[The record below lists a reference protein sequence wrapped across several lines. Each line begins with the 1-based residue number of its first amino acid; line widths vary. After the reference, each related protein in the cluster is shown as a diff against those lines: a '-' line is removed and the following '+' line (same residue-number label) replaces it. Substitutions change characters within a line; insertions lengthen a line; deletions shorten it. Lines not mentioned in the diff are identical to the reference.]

1 MAKKIVEFYGQEC
14 PYCIAIDSA
23 VEKLEQEEDVEFES
37 LEVWHNEENRR
48 KMASLRKLYD
58 QNCNGNFVVPSFYDP
73 QTNRL
78 IGNPGSY
85 ENLKQWIF
93 STGD

>member
-14 PYCIAIDSA
+14 SYCMAIDPA
-23 VEKLEQEEDVEFES
+23 VERLEKEDSVEFES
-37 LEVWHNEENRR
+37 LEVWHNEENKR

-58 QNCNGNFVVPSFYDP
+58 ENCNGNFVVPSFYDP
-73 QTNRL
+73 ETNRL

-85 ENLKQWIF
+85 ENLKRWVF